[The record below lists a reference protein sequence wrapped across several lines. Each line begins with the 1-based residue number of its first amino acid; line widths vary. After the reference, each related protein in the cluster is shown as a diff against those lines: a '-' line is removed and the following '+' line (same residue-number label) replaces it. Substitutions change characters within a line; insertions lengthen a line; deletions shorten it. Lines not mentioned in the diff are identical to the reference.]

1 MLSQGV
7 SAQPARPGDEAA
19 IAAAKRPGFL
29 AIPLGVKG
37 DLLFGEAVIG
47 WKIIRRR
54 E

>member
-7 SAQPARPGDEAA
+7 SAQPAL
-19 IAAAKRPGFL
+19 AAAKRPGFL

-47 WKIIRRR
+47 WKIIRHR